1 MVDSVLFCP
10 FCRESFEGE
19 TSCPEHELALVPF
32 QKLPA
37 APHEHDE
44 YGDWDELD
52 DEHGGP
58 AEDGRSRDEPE
69 LPLFSPSH
77 GRGAIALGA
86 IATGIA
92 FATLPFTA
100 ATLGHEQ
107 SVVTGAQLANHRA
120 TNLWTI
126 AMVVLA
132 QLGVLFV
139 RRTPRSL
146 VGARL
151 VWPILSVVGCA
162 SLGHTL
168 SRIAAGTP
176 SAVALSPLAVA
187 EYGVW
192 VMFGS
197 LLFTAL
203 AGLRA
208 GR

>member
-1 MVDSVLFCP
+1 MTDAVLFCP

-19 TSCPEHELALVPF
+19 TLCPEHELSLVPF

-37 APHEHDE
+37 ATHDRDDLDE
-44 YGDWDELD
+44 WHALDGDPPSPRA
-52 DEHGGP
+52 G
-58 AEDGRSRDEPE
+58 DEPE
-69 LPLFSPSH
+69 LPLLSPSH

-86 IATGIA
+86 LVTAVA

-107 SVVTGAQLANHRA
+107 AVVTGVQLANHRA

-146 VGARL
+146 AGARL

-162 SLGHTL
+162 SLAHTL
-168 SRIAAGTP
+168 SRIAAGTASVTP
-176 SAVALSPLAVA
+176 LSPASVA

-192 VMFGS
+192 VMVGS

-208 GR
+208 GRA